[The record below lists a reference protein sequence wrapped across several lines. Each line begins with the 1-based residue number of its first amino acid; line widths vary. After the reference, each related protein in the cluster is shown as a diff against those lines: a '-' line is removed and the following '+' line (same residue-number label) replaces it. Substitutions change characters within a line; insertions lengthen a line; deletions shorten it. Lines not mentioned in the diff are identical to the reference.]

1 MLTHN
6 LAKVNALICQILSHC
21 VVKILILNLPV
32 VVGFARC
39 DAGESSKNATSS
51 YTLGLCNNSSLVH
64 LAIKMQTR
72 ISTSLLGFIFISAF
86 LLSGCNSIP
95 TSGFGRADADPK
107 STQPNLRGIQIIDVT
122 DGVARQLFDQRAAR
136 QFSDAFPGAPS
147 RGQLIGNGDGLEISI
162 WEAPPATLFSPG
174 TIDVRG
180 ATSSTRATTLPDQ
193 MVNSEGFISVPFA
206 GKIKAAGESLQAVEA
221 EIVKRLTGKANQPEV
236 FVRLTKNVSSN
247 VTVVG
252 EVTTSTRM
260 PLTPGGERLL
270 DALAAAG
277 GVRQSVNKMTIQ
289 LTRGDSVFAM
299 PLDSIIRDPKQN
311 VTLARGDVVTAM
323 FQPLSF
329 TALGATGKNEEI
341 NFEAQGIS
349 LAQALARTGG
359 LRDERSD
366 PQGVFIFRFEPV
378 NALTW
383 PKQPVMTTA
392 DGRVAVIYR
401 IDLRDPASFFVA
413 QSFQMNNK
421 YLLYISNAPV
431 AELQKF
437 LNVVFSVAYP
447 ILNAAQS
454 FK

>member
-21 VVKILILNLPV
+21 VVKILILNPPLL
-32 VVGFARC
+32 VGFARRG
-39 DAGESSKNATSS
+39 AGESSKNATSS

-366 PQGVFIFRFEPV
+366 PQGVFIFRFEPG

-413 QSFQMNNK
+413 QTFQMNNK
-421 YLLYISNAPV
+421 DLLYVSNAPV
-431 AELQKF
+431 AELQKV

>member
-1 MLTHN
+1 M
-6 LAKVNALICQILSHC
+6 
-21 VVKILILNLPV
+21 
-32 VVGFARC
+32 
-39 DAGESSKNATSS
+39 AGVKNATFS
-51 YTLGLCNNSSLVH
+51 YIHGLCNNSLLNN
-64 LAIKMQTR
+64 LAINMQTR
-72 ISTSLLGFIFISAF
+72 ITSILLGSIVGSTL

-95 TSGFGRADADPK
+95 TSGFLRSDADPK
-107 STQPNLRGIQIIDVT
+107 STQPNLKGIQIIDVT
-122 DGVARQLFDQRAAR
+122 DGVAKQLFDQRATR
-136 QFSDAFPGAPS
+136 QFSDVFAAPDP
-147 RGQLIGNGDGLEISI
+147 RGQTIGYGDGLEVSI

-180 ATSSTRATTLPDQ
+180 VTSSTRATTLPDQ
-193 MVNSEGFISVPFA
+193 MVNSDGFISVPFA
-206 GKIKAAGESLQAVEA
+206 GKIKAAGQSLQTVEA

-236 FVRLTKNVSSN
+236 FVRLTRNVSSN

-252 EVTTSTRM
+252 EVTNSTRL

-277 GVRQSVNKMTIQ
+277 GVRQPVNKMTIQ
-289 LTRGDSVFAM
+289 ITRGDSVFAM
-299 PLDSIIRDPKQN
+299 PLDTIIRDPKQN
-311 VTLARGDVVTAM
+311 INLARGDVVTAM

-366 PQGVFIFRFEPV
+366 PQGVFIFRFEAA

-383 PKQPVMTTA
+383 PKQPLMTTA
-392 DGRVAVIYR
+392 DGKVAVIYR

-413 QSFQMNNK
+413 QTFQVNNK
-421 YLLYISNAPV
+421 DLLYVSNAPV

>member
-1 MLTHN
+1 
-6 LAKVNALICQILSHC
+6 
-21 VVKILILNLPV
+21 
-32 VVGFARC
+32 
-39 DAGESSKNATSS
+39 
-51 YTLGLCNNSSLVH
+51 
-64 LAIKMQTR
+64 MQTR
-72 ISTSLLGFIFISAF
+72 IPSILFGSIVGSAL

-95 TSGFGRADADPK
+95 TSGFLRSDADPK
-107 STQPNLRGIQIIDVT
+107 STQPNLKGIQIIDVT
-122 DGVARQLFDQRAAR
+122 DGIAKQLFDQRATR
-136 QFSDAFPGAPS
+136 QFSDAFGVADP
-147 RGQLIGNGDGLEISI
+147 RGQTIGYGDGLEVSI

-180 ATSSTRATTLPDQ
+180 VTSSTRATTLPDQ
-193 MVNSEGFISVPFA
+193 MVNSDGFISVPFA
-206 GKIKAAGESLQAVEA
+206 GKIKAAGQSLQTVEA

-236 FVRLTKNVSSN
+236 FVRLTRNVSSN

-252 EVTTSTRM
+252 EVTNSTRL

-277 GVRQSVNKMTIQ
+277 GVRQPVNKMTIQ
-289 LTRGDSVFAM
+289 ITRGDSVFAM
-299 PLDSIIRDPKQN
+299 PLDIIIRDPKQN
-311 VTLARGDVVTAM
+311 INLARGDVVTAM

-366 PQGVFIFRFEPV
+366 PQGVFIFRFEPA
-378 NALTW
+378 NALAW
-383 PKQPVMTTA
+383 PKQPLVTTA
-392 DGRVAVIYR
+392 DGKVAVIYR

-413 QSFQMNNK
+413 QTFQMNNK
-421 YLLYISNAPV
+421 DLLYISNAPV

-437 LNVVFSVAYP
+437 LNVVFSVTYP
-447 ILNAAQS
+447 LLNAAQS
-454 FK
+454 FKK

>member
-1 MLTHN
+1 M
-6 LAKVNALICQILSHC
+6 
-21 VVKILILNLPV
+21 
-32 VVGFARC
+32 
-39 DAGESSKNATSS
+39 AGVKNATFS
-51 YTLGLCNNSSLVH
+51 YTRGLCNNSPLVNS
-64 LAIKMQTR
+64 AMKMQTR
-72 ISTSLLGFIFISAF
+72 LSTTLLVIIFGSTL
-86 LLSGCNSIP
+86 LLSGCGSIP

-107 STQPNLRGIQIIDVT
+107 STQPNLKGIQIIDVT
-122 DGVARQLFDQRAAR
+122 DGIAKQLFDQRATR
-136 QFSDAFPGAPS
+136 QFSDAFSVADP
-147 RGQLIGNGDGLEISI
+147 RGQTIGYGDGLEVSI

-180 ATSSTRATTLPDQ
+180 VTSSTRATTLPDQ
-193 MVNSEGFISVPFA
+193 MVNSDGFISVPFA
-206 GKIKAAGESLQAVEA
+206 GKIKAAGQSLQTVEA

-236 FVRLTKNVSSN
+236 FVRLTRNVSSN

-252 EVTTSTRM
+252 EVTNSTRL

-277 GVRQSVNKMTIQ
+277 GVRQPVNKMTIQ
-289 LTRGDSVFAM
+289 ITRGDSVFAM
-299 PLDSIIRDPKQN
+299 PLDTIIRDPKQN
-311 VTLARGDVVTAM
+311 INLARGDVVTAM

-366 PQGVFIFRFEPV
+366 PQGVFIFRFEPA
-378 NALTW
+378 NALAW
-383 PKQPVMTTA
+383 PKQPLVTTP
-392 DGRVAVIYR
+392 DGKVAVIYR

-413 QSFQMNNK
+413 QTFQMNNK
-421 YLLYISNAPV
+421 DLLYISNAPV

-437 LNVVFSVAYP
+437 LNVVFSVTYP
-447 ILNAAQS
+447 LLNAAQS
-454 FK
+454 FKK

>member
-1 MLTHN
+1 M
-6 LAKVNALICQILSHC
+6 ADSSALCRKSPQYKPREG
-21 VVKILILNLPV
+21 VQKIV
-32 VVGFARC
+32 TSGF
-39 DAGESSKNATSS
+39 K
-51 YTLGLCNNSSLVH
+51 LGLCNNSPLNDP
-64 LAIKMQTR
+64 AKNMQTR
-72 ISTSLLGFIFISAF
+72 PSITLLSSLFGAAV

-95 TSGFGRADADPK
+95 TSGFLRSDADPK
-107 STQPNLRGIQIIDVT
+107 STQPNLKGIQIVDVT
-122 DGVARQLFDQRAAR
+122 DSVAKQLFDQRATR
-136 QFSDAFPGAPS
+136 QFSDAFGTMGTVDS
-147 RGQLIGNGDGLEISI
+147 RIQTIGNGDGLEVSI
-162 WEAPPATLFSPG
+162 WEAPPATLFTAG
-174 TIDVRG
+174 TTDVRG
-180 ATSSTRATTLPDQ
+180 TTSASRATVLPDQ

-206 GKIKAAGESLQAVEA
+206 GKIKAAGQSIQAVEA

-236 FVRLTKNVSSN
+236 FVRLTRNVSSN
-247 VTVVG
+247 VTIVG
-252 EVTTSTRM
+252 EVTNSTRI

-277 GVRQSVNKMTIQ
+277 GVRQPVNKMTIQ
-289 LTRGDSVFAM
+289 LTRGESVFAM

-311 VTLARGDVVTAM
+311 VMLSRGDVVTAM

-366 PQGVFIFRFEPV
+366 PQGVFIFRFEPA
-378 NALTW
+378 NALAW
-383 PKQPVMTTA
+383 PKQPVMSTA
-392 DGRVAVIYR
+392 DGKVAVIYR

-413 QSFQMNNK
+413 QTFQVNNK
-421 YLLYISNAPV
+421 DLLYVSNAPV

-447 ILNAAQS
+447 VLNAAQA

>member
-1 MLTHN
+1 M
-6 LAKVNALICQILSHC
+6 
-21 VVKILILNLPV
+21 
-32 VVGFARC
+32 
-39 DAGESSKNATSS
+39 AGVKNATFS
-51 YTLGLCNNSSLVH
+51 YIHGLCNNSLLNN
-64 LAIKMQTR
+64 LAINMQTR
-72 ISTSLLGFIFISAF
+72 ITSILLGSIVGSTL

-95 TSGFGRADADPK
+95 TSGFLRSDADPK
-107 STQPNLRGIQIIDVT
+107 STQPNLKGIQIIDVT
-122 DGVARQLFDQRAAR
+122 DGVAKQLFDQRATR
-136 QFSDAFPGAPS
+136 QFSDAFAAPDP
-147 RGQLIGNGDGLEISI
+147 RGQTIGYGDGLEVSI

-180 ATSSTRATTLPDQ
+180 VTSSTRATTLPDQ
-193 MVNSEGFISVPFA
+193 MVNSDGFISVPFA
-206 GKIKAAGESLQAVEA
+206 GKIKAAGQSLQTVEA

-236 FVRLTKNVSSN
+236 FVRLTRNVSSN

-252 EVTTSTRM
+252 EVTNSTRL

-277 GVRQSVNKMTIQ
+277 GVRQPVNKMTIQ
-289 LTRGDSVFAM
+289 ITRGDSVFAM
-299 PLDSIIRDPKQN
+299 PLDTIIRDPKQN
-311 VTLARGDVVTAM
+311 INLARGDVVTAM

-366 PQGVFIFRFEPV
+366 PQGVFIFRFEAA

-383 PKQPVMTTA
+383 PKQPLMTTA
-392 DGRVAVIYR
+392 DGKVAVIYR

-413 QSFQMNNK
+413 QTFQVNNK
-421 YLLYISNAPV
+421 DLLYVSNAPV

-437 LNVVFSVAYP
+437 LNVVFSVTYP

-454 FK
+454 FKK

>member
-1 MLTHN
+1 
-6 LAKVNALICQILSHC
+6 
-21 VVKILILNLPV
+21 
-32 VVGFARC
+32 
-39 DAGESSKNATSS
+39 
-51 YTLGLCNNSSLVH
+51 
-64 LAIKMQTR
+64 MQTR
-72 ISTSLLGFIFISAF
+72 FSNTLVGVIFSSIF
-86 LLSGCNSIP
+86 LLTGCNSIP

-107 STQPNLRGIQIIDVT
+107 STQANLRGIQIIDVT
-122 DGVARQLFDQRAAR
+122 DVVAKQLFDQRAAR

-147 RGQLIGNGDGLEISI
+147 RGQTIGNGDGLEVSI
-162 WEAPPATLFSPG
+162 WEAPPATLFSAG
-174 TIDVRG
+174 TLDVRG

-193 MVNSEGFISVPFA
+193 MVNSEGYISVPFA
-206 GKIKAAGESLQAVEA
+206 GKIKAAGESLQALEA

-252 EVTTSTRM
+252 EVTNSTRM

-277 GVRQSVNKMTIQ
+277 GVRQPVNKMTIQ

-311 VTLARGDVVTAM
+311 VALARGDVVTAM

-366 PQGVFIFRFEPV
+366 PRGVFIFRFEPV
-378 NALTW
+378 NALAW

-392 DGRVAVIYR
+392 DGRIAVIYR

-413 QSFQMNNK
+413 QTFQLNNK
-421 YLLYISNAPV
+421 DLLYVSNAPV

-437 LNVVFSVAYP
+437 LNVVFSVTYP

>member
-1 MLTHN
+1 
-6 LAKVNALICQILSHC
+6 
-21 VVKILILNLPV
+21 
-32 VVGFARC
+32 
-39 DAGESSKNATSS
+39 
-51 YTLGLCNNSSLVH
+51 
-64 LAIKMQTR
+64 MQTR
-72 ISTSLLGFIFISAF
+72 IPSILFGSIVGSAL

-95 TSGFGRADADPK
+95 TSGFLRSDADPK
-107 STQPNLRGIQIIDVT
+107 STQPNLKGIQIVDVT
-122 DGVARQLFDQRAAR
+122 DSVAKQLFAQRATR
-136 QFSDAFPGAPS
+136 QFSEALGSVDT
-147 RGQLIGNGDGLEISI
+147 RVQMIGNGDGLEVTI
-162 WEAPPATLFSPG
+162 WEAPPATLFTPG
-174 TIDVRG
+174 TVDARG
-180 ATSSTRATTLPDQ
+180 TTSATRATTLPDQ
-193 MVNSEGFISVPFA
+193 MVNSDGFISVPFA
-206 GKIKAAGESLQAVEA
+206 GKIKAAGQSLQAVEA

-252 EVTTSTRM
+252 EVTNSTRI

-277 GVRQSVNKMTIQ
+277 GVRQPVNKMTIQ
-289 LTRGDSVFAM
+289 ITRGENVFAM

-311 VTLARGDVVTAM
+311 VMLNRGDVVTAM

-341 NFEAQGIS
+341 NFETQGIS

-366 PQGVFIFRFEPV
+366 PQGVFIFRFESV
-378 NALTW
+378 NALDW
-383 PKQPVMTTA
+383 PKQPVMSTA
-392 DGRVAVIYR
+392 DGKVAVIYR

-413 QSFQMNNK
+413 QTFQVNNK
-421 YLLYISNAPV
+421 DLLYVSNAPI

-437 LNVVFSVAYP
+437 LNVVFSVTYP
-447 ILNAAQS
+447 VLNAAQA

>member
-1 MLTHN
+1 M
-6 LAKVNALICQILSHC
+6 
-21 VVKILILNLPV
+21 
-32 VVGFARC
+32 
-39 DAGESSKNATSS
+39 AGVKNATFS
-51 YTLGLCNNSSLVH
+51 YIHGLCNNSLLNN
-64 LAIKMQTR
+64 LAINMQTR
-72 ISTSLLGFIFISAF
+72 ITSILLGSIVGSTL

-95 TSGFGRADADPK
+95 TSGFLRSDADPK
-107 STQPNLRGIQIIDVT
+107 STQPNLKGIQIIDVT
-122 DGVARQLFDQRAAR
+122 DGVAKQLFDQRATR
-136 QFSDAFPGAPS
+136 QFSDAFAAPDP
-147 RGQLIGNGDGLEISI
+147 RGQTIGYGDGLEVSI

-193 MVNSEGFISVPFA
+193 MVNSDGFISVPFA
-206 GKIKAAGESLQAVEA
+206 GKIKAAGQSLQTVEA

-236 FVRLTKNVSSN
+236 FVRLTRNVSSN

-252 EVTTSTRM
+252 EVTNSTRL

-277 GVRQSVNKMTIQ
+277 GVRQPVNKMTIQ
-289 LTRGDSVFAM
+289 ITRGDSVFAM
-299 PLDSIIRDPKQN
+299 PLDTIIRDPKQN
-311 VTLARGDVVTAM
+311 INLARGDVVTAM

-366 PQGVFIFRFEPV
+366 PQGVFIFRFEAA

-383 PKQPVMTTA
+383 PKQPLMTTA
-392 DGRVAVIYR
+392 DGKVAVIYR

-413 QSFQMNNK
+413 QTFQVNNK
-421 YLLYISNAPV
+421 DLLYVSNAPV

>member
-1 MLTHN
+1 MN
-6 LAKVNALICQILSHC
+6 SNALC
-21 VVKILILNLPV
+21 
-32 VVGFARC
+32 R
-39 DAGESSKNATSS
+39 ESPCPNAVPKC
-51 YTLGLCNNSSLVH
+51 LGLSTCENTVIGNFTGFSRPRRVCNNPYLCKLTEPMQNRIRI
-64 LAIKMQTR
+64 LAFGSI
-72 ISTSLLGFIFISAF
+72 LGAAIF
-86 LLSGCNSIP
+86 LSGCNSIP
-95 TSGFGRADADPK
+95 TSGFMRSDAEPQ
-107 STQPNLRGIQIIDVT
+107 SSQPNLQGIQIVDVT
-122 DGVARQLFDQRAAR
+122 NTVARQLLEQRATR
-136 QFSDAFPGAPS
+136 QFSDAFAASDS
-147 RGQLIGNGDGLEISI
+147 RAQTIGYGDGLEVSI
-162 WEAPPATLFSPG
+162 WEAPPATLFSP
-174 TIDVRG
+174 TVLDVRG
-180 ATSSTRATTLPDQ
+180 TTSATRATTLPDQ

-206 GKIKAAGESLQAVEA
+206 GKIKAGGQSIQAVEA

-236 FVRLTKNVSSN
+236 FVRLTRNVSSN

-252 EVTTSTRM
+252 EVTNSTRI

-277 GVRQSVNKMTIQ
+277 GVRQPVNKMTIQ
-289 LTRGDSVFAM
+289 ITRGDNVYAM

-311 VTLARGDVVTAM
+311 VLLSRGDVVTAM

-366 PQGVFIFRFEPV
+366 PQGIFIFRFESA
-378 NALTW
+378 NALAW
-383 PKQPVMTTA
+383 PKQPVMSTP

-401 IDLRDPASFFVA
+401 VDLRDPASFFVA
-413 QSFQMNNK
+413 QTFQLNNK
-421 YLLYISNAPV
+421 DLLYVSNAPV

-437 LNVVFSVAYP
+437 LNVVFSIAYP
-447 ILNAAQS
+447 VINATQT